1 MAPPR
6 RPSMGRQKI
15 EIRRIESDEAR
26 QVCFSKRRAGLFK
39 KASELSILCGADVA
53 AVVFSPAGKAFSF
66 GHPSVDSILD
76 RFLDTT
82 SPGAA
87 VGATG
92 LSSSAGED
100 HVAVSKLNRQHSEL
114 RAQLGEEK
122 ARQERAGET
131 FRKERAAKSQAM
143 AWLDADLG
151 AIGRGELA
159 AVAAS
164 AEQLLRDALLVGR
177 RGRQPAPQ
185 LSGGAGFDV
194 GAFAVGMQAPPGFA
208 GVDLQGF
215 GGRVPEEARF
225 LINRYRSV
233 LLRIKNR
240 GISVLVSSVQFRYY
254 PN

>member
-82 SPGAA
+82 SP
-87 VGATG
+87 
-92 LSSSAGED
+92 AGGGVED

-114 RAQLGEEK
+114 RAQLDEEK
-122 ARQERAGET
+122 ARQERADET

-151 AIGRGELA
+151 AIGHGELVAFWGALVVVQA

-185 LSGGAGFDV
+185 LAGGAGFDV
-194 GAFAVGMQAPPGFA
+194 GAFAVGMQPPPGFA

-215 GGRVPEEARF
+215 GGQVTILGQSF
-225 LINRYRSV
+225 L
-233 LLRIKNR
+233 K
-240 GISVLVSSVQFRYY
+240 
-254 PN
+254 